1 MVKFSLNTLNSSGNG
16 RGNARGGAN
25 DQQRRSSFNPE
36 TNNLV
41 VTRTTSS
48 GFGESRSRRVLRLQS
63 GFGADLVDADLL
75 PTAQV

>member
-48 GFGESRSRRVLRLQS
+48 GFDNRSRRVPRLQS
-63 GFGADLVDADLL
+63 GFGEGATVDTELL